1 MAESSASSVER
12 SSRSDS
18 ASRTSAF
25 FRSVRSR
32 VTLAK
37 PTSRPASSR
46 IGVIATFA
54 RNAEPSLL
62 ARGVGLRRLNSERF
76 NIA

>member
-1 MAESSASSVER
+1 
-12 SSRSDS
+12 
-18 ASRTSAF
+18 
-25 FRSVRSR
+25 
-32 VTLAK
+32 
-37 PTSRPASSR
+37 
-46 IGVIATFA
+46 VIATFA